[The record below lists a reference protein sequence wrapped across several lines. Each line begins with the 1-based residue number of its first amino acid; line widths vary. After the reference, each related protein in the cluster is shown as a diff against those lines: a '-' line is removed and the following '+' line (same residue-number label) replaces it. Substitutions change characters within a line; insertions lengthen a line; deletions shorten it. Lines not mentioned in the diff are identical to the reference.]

1 MYGITYS
8 KKKKESWQKEFADL
22 VAKESEQRDDLRMKE
37 MPENQALEN
46 NKKIAPFLGKIEKEK
61 KEKEELERKEKE
73 IASKE
78 KEERD
83 KIKAEKAEKKKK
95 AEDEKYN
102 KEKEQREK
110 EKKKE
115 EEDRI
120 ETEEERIERLKNSQP
135 KALRKATDYNDEGGG
150 FPF

>member
-1 MYGITYS
+1 VFARVRYNILE
-8 KKKKESWQKEFADL
+8 KKKESWQKEFADL

-83 KIKAEKAEKKKK
+83 KIKAEKAEKKK
-95 AEDEKYN
+95 ESGRREIQ
-102 KEKEQREK
+102 QRERTK
-110 EKKKE
+110 RERKKRRRRQNRNGRGKN
-115 EEDRI
+115 R
-120 ETEEERIERLKNSQP
+120 ETQK
-135 KALRKATDYNDEGGG
+135 
-150 FPF
+150 FPTKGS